1 MNLRAMIPPGQT
13 EAVVNGLHQWD
24 YGRGLEIHY
33 STLPAIVEV
42 HFACLGMEDAIV
54 RVGEAV
60 SGMVAVTIPDV
71 CLEQSTPITAW
82 VYCKDGNSGRT
93 VLTITL
99 PIIARTRPSDI
110 TYNPEDVQDSFSEL
124 VAAVNEAVD
133 SIKNGSVV
141 VANAAHATSA
151 DKALQADSA
160 TAANKATHDKNG
172 NDIAN
177 TYQVRNR
184 GGFQPTMYFPTT
196 TESGTVYQF
205 RVTID
210 AVDCYA
216 VMAYESGKT
225 AQASLGWI
233 KGIEEKHYVLQMS
246 NGVASVW
253 SLTPGAQMAMERADL
268 VVYFR
273 QV

>member
-1 MNLRAMIPPGQT
+1 MNLSATIPPGQT

-24 YGRGLEIHY
+24 YGRELEIHC
-33 STLPAIVEV
+33 STLPTIVEV

-71 CLEQSTPITAW
+71 CLEQTTPITAW
-82 VYCKDGNSGRT
+82 VYCKDNDSGRT

-110 TYNPEDVQDSFSEL
+110 HYNPEDMEDSFSEL

-133 SIKNGSVV
+133 SIKNGNVM
-141 VANAAHATSA
+141 VANAAHATAA

-160 TAANKATHDKNG
+160 TSANKATYDKNG

-184 GGFQPTMYFPTT
+184 GAFQPVMYLSSAPNG
-196 TESGTVYQF
+196 SVCQF
-205 RVTID
+205 KVTID
-210 AVDCYA
+210 AVDCFTILT
-216 VMAYESGKT
+216 YEAGKT

-233 KGIEEKHYVLQMS
+233 KGSEEKHYVLTVAD
-246 NGVASVW
+246 GVVKVW
-253 SLTPGAQMAMERADL
+253 SLTPGAQMAQERSDL
-268 VVYFR
+268 TVYFR